1 MNRYLQTYFFV
12 IMLEIVE
19 TIGKK
24 HDKNNYNFS
33 IIHTIVFYDVY
44 FSCIPMFF
52 LLQCKFFVKIIDHTI
67 ILCNFILWKI

>member
-1 MNRYLQTYFFV
+1 
-12 IMLEIVE
+12 MLEIVE

-52 LLQCKFFVKIIDHTI
+52 FVAMQIFSVTLYFGRFSGSRLIVIIKCYKF
-67 ILCNFILWKI
+67 NSFIARL